1 MTPGNRVR
9 IITFSGVIITLQPVI
24 MRTAF
29 YKHRFLMQFCN
40 VIYNLKE
47 RFMAD
52 LTNAQKKEW
61 AKTLYLKENLTQQ
74 EIADRVGVS
83 RVSVSNWVRA
93 GKWEEQKV
101 GLTLTRQEQVANLY
115 RQVAEI
121 NKAIA
126 ERPEGERFP
135 SSKEADILGKL
146 SAAIRNME
154 QEVGIADIISVLTG
168 LIDWVRAADL
178 EKAKEI
184 TRLAD
189 AYIKDKL

>member
-1 MTPGNRVR
+1 
-9 IITFSGVIITLQPVI
+9 
-24 MRTAF
+24 
-29 YKHRFLMQFCN
+29 
-40 VIYNLKE
+40 
-47 RFMAD
+47 MAD

-121 NKAIA
+121 NA

>member
-1 MTPGNRVR
+1 
-9 IITFSGVIITLQPVI
+9 
-24 MRTAF
+24 
-29 YKHRFLMQFCN
+29 
-40 VIYNLKE
+40 
-47 RFMAD
+47 MAD

-146 SAAIRNME
+146 
-154 QEVGIADIISVLTG
+154 
-168 LIDWVRAADL
+168 
-178 EKAKEI
+178 
-184 TRLAD
+184 
-189 AYIKDKL
+189 

>member
-1 MTPGNRVR
+1 
-9 IITFSGVIITLQPVI
+9 
-24 MRTAF
+24 
-29 YKHRFLMQFCN
+29 
-40 VIYNLKE
+40 
-47 RFMAD
+47 MAD

-146 SAAIRNME
+146 SAGHTQHGAGSGHCRHH
-154 QEVGIADIISVLTG
+154 QCPH
-168 LIDWVRAADL
+168 RAHRL
-178 EKAKEI
+178 GYGRPTSKKAKEI